1 MSKTTRLPAEARR
14 SLSEARKA
22 VSRIRTPV
30 ERLHAADAL
39 MRALQSEIV
48 EAAGIRR
55 ATIRDLYESGWTLT
69 DLANE
74 FGITRPR
81 ASQIINS

>member
-1 MSKTTRLPAEARR
+1 MAKTTRLPAEARTG
-14 SLSEARKA
+14 LSEARKA
-22 VSRIRTPV
+22 VTRIKTPV
-30 ERLHAADAL
+30 ERSHAAGAL
-39 MRALQSEIV
+39 MAALQ
-48 EAAGIRR
+48 AGIEDTAAIRR
-55 ATIRDLYESGWTLT
+55 GAIRELYESGWTLT